1 MACKINGLVYVSSAE
16 ARIITGESATSVMNS
31 INKLIYTDCVN
42 MNDFEFAKDI
52 LKDAGVLSDE
62 MEMRIKKITEKTR
75 TTWLIPI
82 DQVIEKAKRFKVR
95 EEKNIERKL
104 KRIQEAITLVKSL
117 DEKQI

>member
-1 MACKINGLVYVSSAE
+1 MACKINGMVYVSSAE

-52 LKDAGVLSDE
+52 LKDAGVLSEE

-82 DQVIEKAKRFKVR
+82 DQVIAKAKRFREK
-95 EEKNIERKL
+95 EEKNSERKL
-104 KRIQEAITLVKSL
+104 KRIEEAKELIKSL
-117 DEKQI
+117 EEK

>member
-1 MACKINGLVYVSSAE
+1 MACKINGMVYVSSAE

-31 INKLIYTDCVN
+31 INKLMYTDCVN

-82 DQVIEKAKRFKVR
+82 DQVIEKAKKMKLR

-104 KRIQEAITLVKSL
+104 KRIEEAKELIKSL
-117 DEKQI
+117 EEK

>member
-42 MNDFEFAKDI
+42 MNDFGFAKDI
-52 LKDAGVLSDE
+52 LKDASVLSDE

-82 DQVIEKAKRFKVR
+82 DQVIAKAKRFKEK

-104 KRIQEAITLVKSL
+104 KRIEEAKELIKSL
-117 DEKQI
+117 EEK

>member
-1 MACKINGLVYVSSAE
+1 MACKINGMVYVSSAE

-82 DQVIEKAKRFKVR
+82 DQVIEKAKKMKLRN
-95 EEKNIERKL
+95 EKIVELKL
-104 KRIQEAITLVKSL
+104 KRIEEAKELIKSL
-117 DEKQI
+117 EEK

>member
-1 MACKINGLVYVSSAE
+1 MACKINGMVYVSSAE

-31 INKLIYTDCVN
+31 INKLMYTDCVN
-42 MNDFEFAKDI
+42 MNDFEFAQDI

-82 DQVIEKAKRFKVR
+82 DQVIEKAKKMKLR

-104 KRIQEAITLVKSL
+104 KRIEEAKELIRSS
-117 DEKQI
+117 ENES

>member
-1 MACKINGLVYVSSAE
+1 MACKINGMVYVSSAE

-82 DQVIEKAKRFKVR
+82 DQVIAKAKKMNLRN
-95 EEKNIERKL
+95 EKIIELKL

>member
-1 MACKINGLVYVSSAE
+1 MACKINGMVYVSSAE

-82 DQVIEKAKRFKVR
+82 DQVIAKAKMQMRSEIQTFLTVV
-95 EEKNIERKL
+95 KNSNSSVV
-104 KRIQEAITLVKSL
+104 QPA
-117 DEKQI
+117 